1 MTTVA
6 SRVELDITPLT
17 GFTGAEIRGVDLHR
31 TLAEST
37 VADIL
42 TALAS
47 PRRVAHRRHLHG
59 DPADGFHPQRAGH
72 ARARR

>member
-6 SRVELDITPLT
+6 SRIALDITPLT

-59 DPADGFHPQRAGH
+59 DPTHGLHPQCPDDARAGW
-72 ARARR
+72 